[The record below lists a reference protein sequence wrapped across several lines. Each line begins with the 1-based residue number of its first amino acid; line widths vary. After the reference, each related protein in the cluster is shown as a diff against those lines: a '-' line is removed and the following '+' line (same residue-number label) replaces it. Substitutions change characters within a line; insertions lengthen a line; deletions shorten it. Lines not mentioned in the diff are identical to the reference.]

1 MRQAILIIPFL
12 MVLLSCNLSKD
23 PDEDL
28 HNTSVTISNPAD
40 QSVVDDSVLIECE
53 ISHSEMIT
61 KIELWVNNDSTGI
74 YDLTYPFSIIW
85 DTRDH
90 ENGIYDVFI
99 RSYNRIGTKFDS
111 ETITINISNFLVY
124 SKTYGSS
131 QANELGR
138 SIMQINDSSFI
149 ILGEYDDDILL
160 MKSDRY
166 GELEWQKSFGG
177 SQLDVANHI
186 EQTSDGGFIISA
198 TTESYGQGGKDIWL
212 FKTDASLSLI
222 HI

>member
-28 HNTSVTISNPAD
+28 HNISVTISNPAD

-90 ENGIYDVFI
+90 ENGTYDVFI
-99 RSYNRIGTKFDS
+99 RSYDQVGTKFDS

-131 QANELGR
+131 QVNDQELP
-138 SIMQINDSSFI
+138 SLHQDWFPPKQNDQTF
-149 ILGEYDDDILL
+149 LMMDFDLL
-160 MKSDRY
+160 RLSAH
-166 GELEWQKSFGG
+166 
-177 SQLDVANHI
+177 SQP
-186 EQTSDGGFIISA
+186 E
-198 TTESYGQGGKDIWL
+198 
-212 FKTDASLSLI
+212 SLSWQVASIINQRRVVSVTAMFCLDS
-222 HI
+222 